1 LSADSQAEAQAT
13 AARAQSR
20 HQFCQNLGT
29 AFENP
34 DLPHRATP
42 TALGEIVAL

>member
-1 LSADSQAEAQAT
+1 VPIHKQKL
-13 AARAQSR
+13 RRRPPAQSR